1 MIRVIAVDDEPL
13 ALKQL
18 ESYISKIPFFELAGS
33 CRSALE
39 ARTLLSDNVI
49 DAMFLDINMPDL
61 SGLEFVRLLASP
73 PLVVFTTAYAEY
85 AVEGFRVDAVDY
97 LLKPFSLAD
106 FIKTAERVKSRFEAL
121 NAASSSPAP
130 VNRTPNDDAIF
141 FRTDY
146 KSVRVKLDEIR
157 YVESMSEYIK
167 VYTDKSPNPI
177 IVLLGLKHLMDK
189 LPPERF
195 MRIHRS
201 YIVALG
207 RIREIG
213 KAELVLEDGTALPI
227 GDLYR
232 QELKDYLSKNSL

>member
-18 ESYISKIPFFELAGS
+18 EGYISKVPFFELTGT

-39 ARTLLSDNVI
+39 ARALLEDRVV

-61 SGLEFVRLLASP
+61 SGMEFVRLLNNP
-73 PLVVFTTAYAEY
+73 PLVVFTTAYSEY

-106 FIKTAERVKSRFEAL
+106 FLRTAGRVKARYEAL
-121 NAASSSPAP
+121 HASAPAP
-130 VNRTPNDDAIF
+130 VTEAPAEDSLF

-167 VYTDKSPNPI
+167 VYTDREKSPL
-177 IVLLGLKHLMDK
+177 IVLLGLKHLIEK
-189 LPPERF
+189 LPADRF
-195 MRIHRS
+195 MRVHRS
-201 YIVALG
+201 FIVPLR
-207 RIREIG
+207 RIKEVG
-213 KAELVLEDGTALPI
+213 KSELVLEDGSVVPI

-232 QELKDYLSKNSL
+232 QELKEYLSKKSL

>member
-18 ESYISKIPFFELAGS
+18 EGYFSKVPFFELIGT

-39 ARTLLSDNVI
+39 ARALLEDKVV

-61 SGLEFVRLLASP
+61 SGMEFVRLLNNP
-73 PLVVFTTAYAEY
+73 PLVVFTTAYSEY

-106 FIKTAERVKSRFEAL
+106 FLMTAGRVKARYEAL
-121 NAASSSPAP
+121 HASAPAP
-130 VNRTPNDDAIF
+130 VTEAPAEDSLF

-167 VYTDKSPNPI
+167 VYTDREKSPL
-177 IVLLGLKHLMDK
+177 IVLLGLKHLMEK
-189 LPPERF
+189 LPADRF
-195 MRIHRS
+195 MRVHRS
-201 YIVALG
+201 FIVPLR
-207 RIREIG
+207 RIKEVG
-213 KAELVLEDGTALPI
+213 KSELVLEDGSVVPI

>member
-18 ESYISKIPFFELAGS
+18 EGYISKVPFFELTGT

-39 ARTLLSDNVI
+39 ARALLEDKVV

-61 SGLEFVRLLASP
+61 SGMEFVRLLNNP
-73 PLVVFTTAYAEY
+73 PLVVFTTAYSEY

-106 FIKTAERVKSRFEAL
+106 FLKTAERVKGRYETL
-121 NAASSSPAP
+121 HASSSAP
-130 VNRTPNDDAIF
+130 VTEAPAEDSLF

-167 VYTDKSPNPI
+167 VYTDREKSPL
-177 IVLLGLKHLMDK
+177 IVLLGLKHLIEK
-189 LPPERF
+189 LPADRF
-195 MRIHRS
+195 MRVHRS
-201 YIVALG
+201 YIVPLR
-207 RIREIG
+207 RIKEVG
-213 KAELVLEDGTALPI
+213 KSELVLEDGSVVPI

-232 QELKDYLSKNSL
+232 QELKEYLSKKSL

>member
-18 ESYISKIPFFELAGS
+18 EGYISKVPFFELTGT

-39 ARTLLSDNVI
+39 AMALLEDKVV

-61 SGLEFVRLLASP
+61 SGMEFVRLLNNP
-73 PLVVFTTAYAEY
+73 PLVVFTTAYSEF

-106 FIKTAERVKSRFEAL
+106 FLKTSERVRARFEAL
-121 NAASSSPAP
+121 QASAQAP
-130 VNRTPNDDAIF
+130 VTEALAEDSLF

-167 VYTDKSPNPI
+167 VFTDGEKSPL
-177 IVLLGLKHLMDK
+177 IVLLGLKHLIEK
-189 LPPERF
+189 LPADRF
-195 MRIHRS
+195 IRVHRS
-201 YIVALG
+201 FIVPLR
-207 RIREIG
+207 RIKEVG
-213 KAELVLEDGTALPI
+213 KSELVLEDGSVVPI

-232 QELKDYLSKNSL
+232 QELKEYLNKNSL